1 MKNKNLNSP
10 IISNKIESGILK
22 LLKSESAGLDGFT
35 GELNQVFKEELIPI
49 LPKFFQKIDEERSFP
64 NLFC

>member
-10 IISNKIESGILK
+10 IISNKIESVILK

-35 GELNQVFKEELIPI
+35 GIKLNT
-49 LPKFFQKIDEERSFP
+49 
-64 NLFC
+64 